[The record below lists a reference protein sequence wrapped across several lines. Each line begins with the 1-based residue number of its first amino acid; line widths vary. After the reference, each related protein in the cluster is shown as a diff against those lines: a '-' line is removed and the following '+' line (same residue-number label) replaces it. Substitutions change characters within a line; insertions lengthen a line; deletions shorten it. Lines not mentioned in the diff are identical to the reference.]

1 MTQAQRSNPVCKI
14 NHPNN
19 NPYSPIDSFKLITV
33 REYPD
38 YHGSTYTE
46 EVGVVD
52 DYNYD
57 DEAIEDPYYRLY
69 GITKPFDKE
78 VFIGEFYN
86 IDHAM
91 NLLYNLTGN
100 MPQLIYY

>member
-1 MTQAQRSNPVCKI
+1 MTLTQRSNAICKI
-14 NHPNN
+14 NHSNN

-33 REYPD
+33 RDYSD
-38 YHGSTYTE
+38 YHGSTFTE
-46 EVGVVD
+46 EIGIVD
-52 DYNYD
+52 DYGSNND
-57 DEAIEDPYYRLY
+57 TVSDPYYRLY
-69 GITKPFDKE
+69 GITRPLDKE

-100 MPQLIYY
+100 MPQLISY